1 MPGSGAAPVW
11 RTPRNPHY
19 PCRVLK
25 TALRPRSILAL
36 IVSLGLAVGF
46 VLLSQ
51 WQLESGERARTVADP
66 AKDVARPLEQAA
78 RAGTP
83 VTAEQADQL
92 VTVSGDYRDGSTV
105 LVPGRLR
112 DGSEGWWAVAALDV
126 PGSAA
131 RWPDAGGDL
140 TVAVARGWV
149 EDPGSAPDEPEG
161 RVGIVGR
168 YLPPEGPVPGE
179 DLPGGQVGTVSPA
192 ELTNLWDAP
201 VWSGYV
207 AAFGEVPA
215 DAPLPLRADGT
226 PAEDAALLSPQLS
239 RLEIDQQPTDESVDL
254 LNLFYAVEWVVF
266 AGFAVYLWWRFV
278 RDEWLR
284 EQNPGEYFYFEGEYY
299 YDDASGRYYYHDP
312 GTGEYYWF
320 DDQPAGRVREPST
333 PGAPPGDVPHDS
345 TPHRNQDRTGAHD

>member
-1 MPGSGAAPVW
+1 MPRPGTAPVW
-11 RTPRNPHY
+11 RTSRNPHY
-19 PCRVLK
+19 PCLVLK
-25 TALRPRSILAL
+25 TALRPLSILGL
-36 IVSLGLAVGF
+36 ILSLGLAVGF

-51 WQLESGERARTVADP
+51 WQLESSERSRTVADP

-78 RAGTP
+78 PAGSP

-92 VTVSGDYRDGSTV
+92 VTVTGDYRDGSTV
-105 LVPGRLR
+105 LVPGRLQ
-112 DGSEGWWAVAALDV
+112 DGTEGYWAVAALDV
-126 PGSAA
+126 PGSAG

-140 TVAVARGWV
+140 TVAVARGWIRDSASV
-149 EDPGSAPDEPEG
+149 PGEPEG
-161 RVGIVGR
+161 RVGVVGR

-179 DLPGGQVGTVSPA
+179 DLPEGQVGTVSPA

-207 AAFGEVPA
+207 AAFAEVPA
-215 DAPLPLRADGT
+215 ASPLPLREDGT
-226 PAEDAALLSPQLS
+226 PAGDAAPLSPELVQ
-239 RLEIDQQPTDESVDL
+239 LEIDQQPTDESVDL

-266 AGFAVYLWWRFV
+266 AGFALYLWWRFV

-312 GTGEYYWF
+312 EAGEYYWF
-320 DDQPAGRVREPST
+320 DDQPAGPVREPST
-333 PGAPPGDVPHDS
+333 HGAPARQHPAQETG
-345 TPHRNQDRTGAHD
+345 QDPSP